1 MRRCGSMNTPFI
13 SANLQEWMTG
23 QGLKLRKGQDAQKGD
38 IVLCSTTQN
47 YEVPDELGTVL
58 EVIKGKGLKLKG
70 KKGAPHPDGDV
81 GHIYVLTWSKQ
92 KLGGKKKLVG
102 LLSMFLVT
110 QPPCDT
116 WTNVH
121 VLHSGCV
128 RSLPCCIHTHARTHI
143 QMHARAFTHTH
154 TFTYTNIHIVVHLER
169 CGWCITK
176 TFFL

>member
-1 MRRCGSMNTPFI
+1 MNTPFI

-92 KLGGKKKLVG
+92 KLGGEKKLVG

-128 RSLPCCIHTHARTHI
+128 RSLPYAL
-143 QMHARAFTHTH
+143 
-154 TFTYTNIHIVVHLER
+154 TFKCTHLER
-169 CGWCITK
+169 CQMHTLKHTYCGSLRKMWMVVA
-176 TFFL
+176 